1 MFMLDTNICIYLINH
16 RDGVLRERF
25 EANAA
30 RICISS
36 ITSAE
41 LCYGVAHS
49 ARRAANA
56 QELEAFRLDLDILP
70 FDRDAAAHYGE
81 IRHAL
86 ARHGQ
91 PIGAN
96 DLLIAAHARSAKA
109 TLVTNNARE
118 FERVPKLRVENWMRG
133 PAA

>member
-1 MFMLDTNICIYLINH
+1 MASC
-16 RDGVLRERF
+16 GCAF

-36 ITSAE
+36 ITYAE

-49 ARRAANA
+49 AQRGANA
-56 QELEAFRLDLDILP
+56 LELEAFRLDLDILP
-70 FDRDAAAHYGE
+70 FDPDAAAHYGE

-86 ARHGQ
+86 AKRGQ